1 MAEGKHL
8 GAELRIG
15 ARADQYEV
23 SNEADELVAEAEKH
37 AGGSCPI
44 APTIHGR
51 DSQLGPGGVTPGPAP
66 GVPIELTPH
75 RLRHTCK
82 ADREAVLMP
91 RPVRVI
97 NRVCGGEVTL
107 RLAGMDPAECRDC
120 GAWFDQRSGNMLPV
134 REGFE
139 IPTVRSSS

>member
-1 MAEGKHL
+1 MAEDKHL

-75 RLRHTCK
+75 RLRHRR
-82 ADREAVLMP
+82 AG
-91 RPVRVI
+91 I
-97 NRVCGGEVTL
+97 NRHEGGDERAL
-107 RLAGMDPAECRDC
+107 HRRPSEPR
-120 GAWFDQRSGNMLPV
+120 WP
-134 REGFE
+134 
-139 IPTVRSSS
+139 